1 MDVGRVRTVQPF
13 KRLLVKLSGELLS
26 GENSVFSASYLNNLS
41 EAVLRLQKENKQVA
55 FVVGGGNI
63 WRGRDADLLGIN
75 GTDADY
81 IGMLSTAVN
90 GLMLKSCFESK
101 GLKAELVSSFFIEGI
116 AYRRHPSE
124 IREFLENQVVVIFVG
139 GTGMPHLTTDTLAA
153 IRAVEISADLLV
165 KLTKVDGVYDK
176 DPMKYTDACKFDVL
190 TFDEAVQK
198 RLGVMDLAAFA
209 LLRDK
214 NIPVAVIKGTD
225 PMELVSF
232 LHDSNKGTLVIP
244 YSQEVHGE

>member
-1 MDVGRVRTVQPF
+1 VMALQPF

-26 GENSVFSASYLNNLS
+26 GENGVFSASYLNELS
-41 EAVLRLQKENKQVA
+41 EAVLRLRNEGKQVA

-90 GLMLKSCFESK
+90 GLMLKSCFESR
-101 GLKAELVSSFFIEGI
+101 GLKAELVSSFLIEGT

-124 IREFLENQVVVIFVG
+124 IRNLLENQVTVIFVG

-176 DPMKYTDACKFDVL
+176 DPIKYVDACKYDVL

-198 RLGVMDLAAFA
+198 SLGVMDLAAFA

-225 PMELVSF
+225 PMELIAF
-232 LHDSNKGTLVIP
+232 LHDPSKGTLVVP
-244 YSQEVHGE
+244 NTEEVHGE

>member
-1 MDVGRVRTVQPF
+1 VDVGRVMALQPF

-26 GENSVFSASYLNNLS
+26 GENGVFSASYLNELS
-41 EAVLRLQKENKQVA
+41 EAVLRLSNEGKQVA

-90 GLMLKSCFESK
+90 GLMLKSCFESR
-101 GLKAELVSSFFIEGI
+101 GLKVELVSSFLIEGT

-124 IREFLENQVVVIFVG
+124 IRSLLENQVTVIFVG

-153 IRAVEISADLLV
+153 IRAVEISADLLL
-165 KLTKVDGVYDK
+165 KLTKV
-176 DPMKYTDACKFDVL
+176 KF
-190 TFDEAVQK
+190 
-198 RLGVMDLAAFA
+198 
-209 LLRDK
+209 
-214 NIPVAVIKGTD
+214 PVATKVSDFSG
-225 PMELVSF
+225 PNSF
-232 LHDSNKGTLVIP
+232 LQSIGQRILPAKYVPGSTCND
-244 YSQEVHGE
+244 

>member
-1 MDVGRVRTVQPF
+1 VDVGRVMALQPF

-26 GENSVFSASYLNNLS
+26 GENGVFSASYLNELS
-41 EAVLRLQKENKQVA
+41 EAVLRLSNEGKQVA

-90 GLMLKSCFESK
+90 GLMLKSCFESR
-101 GLKAELVSSFFIEGI
+101 GLKVELVSSFLIEGT

-124 IREFLENQVVVIFVG
+124 IRSLLENQVTVIFVG

-153 IRAVEISADLLV
+153 IRAVEISADLLL
-165 KLTKVDGVYDK
+165 KLTRF
-176 DPMKYTDACKFDVL
+176 KF
-190 TFDEAVQK
+190 
-198 RLGVMDLAAFA
+198 
-209 LLRDK
+209 
-214 NIPVAVIKGTD
+214 PVATKVSDFSGQIPFFNPSAKGYCRQNMSPGSTCND
-225 PMELVSF
+225 
-232 LHDSNKGTLVIP
+232 
-244 YSQEVHGE
+244 